1 MQPRVVFAV
10 FIGGTLG
17 TLARIGAEQA
27 TAPLPMGHEIA
38 IGVINLLGAF
48 ALGVVS
54 GHGLPRLSRAL
65 KEGITTGV
73 LGSYTTLSA
82 VALIA
87 TTQPI
92 GFSVVYVVA
101 TFAFGI
107 ALAWL
112 GFVLVQGLS
121 RHRVGQGK
129 Q

>member
-1 MQPRVVFAV
+1 MKPRVVLAV

-48 ALGVVS
+48 ALGVIS
-54 GHGLPRLSRAL
+54 GHGLPRLSLAL
-65 KEGITTGV
+65 KEGITTGM

-87 TTQPI
+87 TLPPF
-92 GFSVVYVVA
+92 GFSVVYVIA
-101 TFAFGI
+101 TFAFGV

-112 GFVLVQGLS
+112 GFVLGQGLS
-121 RHRVGQGK
+121 RHQMAKGK